1 MREEELLD
9 AIKLLITTLDNTT
22 WNGCPDCNCEEC
34 YRAYCEFNESGLF
47 KKLHKELPKLYES

>member
-47 KKLHKELPKLYES
+47 KKLHEELPII